1 MKPEK
6 IKDFLG
12 HENLKNFRRK
22 SLEKHKEERSKGLS
36 RSDIRDFILGF
47 QDGLVNTLG
56 LVLGVASA
64 VQSSSIV
71 LISGLVTTFAES
83 VSMAAVAYTSTK
95 AAREFYYSQLERE
108 KKEIK
113 EIPHMEVQEIKD
125 IYYKKGF
132 RGKQLAAIVK
142 KITSN
147 KKLWLETMMAEE
159 LKLFPDD
166 YENPVKSAFVVGI
179 SAVIGAVIPVLPFF
193 FLDVRSGMVLALS
206 LSIIILFVI
215 GAAKAKVTIGNWKKS
230 GIEMAV
236 VGTLAALVGYLVGSL
251 LGAVY
256 A

>member
-1 MKPEK
+1 MKK
-6 IKDFLG
+6 A
-12 HENLKNFRRK
+12 LKKHQVERK
-22 SLEKHKEERSKGLS
+22 QGIS
-36 RSDIRDFILGF
+36 RSNIRDFILGF

-95 AAREFYYSQLERE
+95 AAREFYESQLERE

-166 YENPVKSAFVVGI
+166 YENPVKSAFVVGL
-179 SAVIGAVIPVLPFF
+179 SAVIGALIPVLPFF
-193 FLDVRSGMVLALS
+193 FLDVKSGMVLALS

-215 GAAKAKVTIGNWKKS
+215 GAVKAKVTIGNWKKS

-251 LGAVY
+251 LGVVY
-256 A
+256 T

>member
-1 MKPEK
+1 MKRA
-6 IKDFLG
+6 
-12 HENLKNFRRK
+12 LK
-22 SLEKHKEERSKGLS
+22 KHQVERHQGIS
-36 RSDIRDFILGF
+36 RSNIRDFILGF

-64 VQSSSIV
+64 VQNSNIV

-83 VSMAAVAYTSTK
+83 VSMGAVAYTSTK
-95 AAREFYYSQLERE
+95 AARDFYESQLERE
-108 KKEIK
+108 KREIK

-132 RGKQLAAIVK
+132 RGKQLTSIVK

-179 SAVIGAVIPVLPFF
+179 SAVIGSLIPVLPFF
-193 FLDVRSGMVLALS
+193 FLDVKSGMVAALF
-206 LSIIILFVI
+206 LSIITLFAI

-251 LGAVY
+251 LGVVY

>member
-1 MKPEK
+1 MK
-6 IKDFLG
+6 
-12 HENLKNFRRK
+12 RA
-22 SLEKHKEERSKGLS
+22 LEKHQVERHQGIS
-36 RSDIRDFILGF
+36 RSNIRDFILGF
-47 QDGLVNTLG
+47 QDGIVNTLG

-64 VQSSSIV
+64 VQSSNIV

-95 AAREFYYSQLERE
+95 AAREFYESQLERE
-108 KKEIK
+108 KREIK
-113 EIPHMEVQEIKD
+113 EIPHMEVQEIKH

-132 RGKQLAAIVK
+132 RGKQLTSIVK

-159 LKLFPDD
+159 LKLLPDD

-179 SAVIGAVIPVLPFF
+179 SAVIGSLIPVLPFF
-193 FLDVRSGMVLALS
+193 FLDVKSGMVVALF
-206 LSIIILFVI
+206 LSIITLFAI

-230 GIEMAV
+230 GIEMAI